1 MEMEKEKQTLSE
13 EKQALSE
20 EQVGSVTGGI
30 NWKKG
35 AKIAGAAILGAT
47 TVGGAAVGGKKLYDS
62 HKKDESVY
70 MEKDDIICTEKDKP
84 IYMDDN
90 GIGHDALSTSE
101 SR

>member
-1 MEMEKEKQTLSE
+1 MGNENK
-13 EKQALSE
+13 KQALSE
-20 EQVGSVTGGI
+20 EQISNVEGGFGFKDLD
-30 NWKKG
+30 WKKG
-35 AKIAGAAILGAT
+35 AKIAAATAIGAT
-47 TVGGAAVGGKKLYDS
+47 AIGGAAVGGKKLYDS